1 MNTRLI
7 IAGVL
12 LAGGGVLSRAAA
24 QAPDAKTLYQENC
37 RKCHGVL
44 GTPPK
49 TMKAKFPKIAT
60 FDAEFIAKH
69 QSKAAFLGYRGFPA
83 SVCIS
88 INDQVVHG
96 IPGPRVIQQGD
107 IVSIDIGVVLDG
119 YYSDTAWSY
128 YADGEMPEPVSRLM
142 SLLFGLYRYT
152 APRDEL

>member
-1 MNTRLI
+1 MKAKLI

-69 QSKAAFLGYRGFPA
+69 SVDSITKILTKGKNDDMKSFKDKMSPDEIKAVAQYVSELASKP
-83 SVCIS
+83 
-88 INDQVVHG
+88 H
-96 IPGPRVIQQGD
+96 P
-107 IVSIDIGVVLDG
+107 
-119 YYSDTAWSY
+119 
-128 YADGEMPEPVSRLM
+128 
-142 SLLFGLYRYT
+142 
-152 APRDEL
+152 